1 MITYLKYLEDNLNNK
16 YLKEF
21 DEYRKYL
28 KIFYSENSK
37 CPVDSKTLLLKKE
50 TATEYEMWCKSKTSK
65 DWKIIIKKPKVY
77 NLNIKLNELNTIY
90 KNQLLLFKQKLRQN
104 LESPVYIPEK
114 DKEME
119 LELKELK
126 KYENEI
132 EAIKELFEKQE
143 ENKKDIYIKRQEQLK
158 NLLEIKIKK
167 KDVFRLCEQVD
178 GDVRKQLIEI
188 AKNEKKIDQ
197 ERIKQIAKTTQIT
210 QSNVKNWV
218 DYYKLNMEYVAGM
231 IELSKLNDE
240 IFELT
245 EKYERINSNYVI
257 EAPEILSDKKAKME
271 EKEEKEI
278 SESKEDE
285 EETTETKKR
294 IRMKK

>member
-21 DEYRKYL
+21 EEYRKYI

-77 NLNIKLNELNTIY
+77 NLNIKLNELNTTY
-90 KNQLLLFKQKLRQN
+90 KNKILLFKQKLREN

-119 LELKELK
+119 SELKELK

-132 EAIKELFEKQE
+132 ESIKELFEKQE
-143 ENKKDIYIKRQEQLK
+143 ENKKDLYLKRQDQMK
-158 NLLEIKIKK
+158 KLLEIKIKK
-167 KDVFRLCEQVD
+167 KDVFRLCEQID
-178 GDVRKQLIEI
+178 GDTRKQLIEI
-188 AKNEKKIDQ
+188 AKNEKKVDQ
-197 ERIKQIAKTTQIT
+197 ERIKQIAKITQIT
-210 QSNVKNWV
+210 QLNVKNWV
-218 DYYKLNMEYVAGM
+218 DYYKLNMEYVAEM
-231 IELSKLNDE
+231 IELNKLNDE
-240 IFELT
+240 IFQLT
-245 EKYERINSNYVI
+245 EKYSYINSNYVI
-257 EAPEILSDKKAKME
+257 EPPSITSDKKVKFE
-271 EKEEKEI
+271 ED
-278 SESKEDE
+278 KEDE
-285 EETTETKKR
+285 EDKEETTDSKKR

>member
-21 DEYRKYL
+21 EEYRKYI

-77 NLNIKLNELNTIY
+77 NLNIKLNELNITY
-90 KNQLLLFKQKLRQN
+90 KNKLLLFKQKLRQN

-119 LELKELK
+119 SELKELK

-132 EAIKELFEKQE
+132 ESIKELFEKQE
-143 ENKKDIYIKRQEQLK
+143 ENKKDLYLKRQEQLK
-158 NLLEIKIKK
+158 KLLEIKIKK
-167 KDVFRLCEQVD
+167 KDIFRLCDQVD

-197 ERIKQIAKTTQIT
+197 ERIKQIAKTTQIL
-210 QSNVKNWV
+210 QSNVKNWI

-231 IELSKLNDE
+231 IELGALNDE
-240 IFELT
+240 IFQLN
-245 EKYERINSNYVI
+245 EKYANINSNYVI
-257 EAPEILSDKKAKME
+257 EPPEISSDKKVKME
-271 EKEEKEI
+271 EIKEV
-278 SESKEDE
+278 KEDE
-285 EETTETKKR
+285 DSTESKKR
-294 IRMKK
+294 IKMKK

>member
-1 MITYLKYLEDNLNNK
+1 MFTYLKYLEDNLNNK

-21 DEYRKYL
+21 EEYRKYI

-77 NLNIKLNELNTIY
+77 NLNIKLNELNIIY
-90 KNQLLLFKQKLRQN
+90 KNKLLLFKQKLRQN

-119 LELKELK
+119 SELKELK

-132 EAIKELFEKQE
+132 ESIKELFEKQE
-143 ENKKDIYIKRQEQLK
+143 ENKKDLYLKRQEQLK
-158 NLLEIKIKK
+158 KLLEIKIKK
-167 KDVFRLCEQVD
+167 KDIFRLCDQVD
-178 GDVRKQLIEI
+178 GNVRKQLIEI

-197 ERIKQIAKTTQIT
+197 ERIKQIAKTTQIL
-210 QSNVKNWV
+210 QSNVKNWI
-218 DYYKLNMEYVAGM
+218 DYYKLNMEYVGGM
-231 IELSKLNDE
+231 IELGALNYE
-240 IFELT
+240 IFQLN
-245 EKYERINSNYVI
+245 EKYEHINSNYVI
-257 EAPEILSDKKAKME
+257 EPPEISSDKKVKIE
-271 EKEEKEI
+271 EVIKT
-278 SESKEDE
+278 EDE
-285 EETTETKKR
+285 DSTESKKR

>member
-1 MITYLKYLEDNLNNK
+1 MITYLKYLEDNINNK

-77 NLNIKLNELNTIY
+77 NLNIKLNELNITY
-90 KNQLLLFKQKLRQN
+90 KNKLLLFKQKLRQN

-119 LELKELK
+119 SELKELK

-143 ENKKDIYIKRQEQLK
+143 ENKRELYLKRQEQLK

-178 GDVRKQLIEI
+178 GEVRKQLIEI

-210 QSNVKNWV
+210 QSNVKNWI
-218 DYYKLNMEYVAGM
+218 DYYKLNIEYVAGM
-231 IELSKLNDE
+231 IELGKLNDE
-240 IFELT
+240 IFQLN
-245 EKYERINSNYVI
+245 EKYDRINSNYVI
-257 EAPEILSDKKAKME
+257 EPPEILSDKKVKME
-271 EKEEKEI
+271 EVIEK
-278 SESKEDE
+278 SELKEDE

>member
-77 NLNIKLNELNTIY
+77 NLNIKLNELNIIY
-90 KNQLLLFKQKLRQN
+90 KNKLLLFKQKLRQN

-119 LELKELK
+119 SELKELK

-143 ENKKDIYIKRQEQLK
+143 ENKKDLYIKRQEQLK

-218 DYYKLNMEYVAGM
+218 DYYKLNIEYVAGM
-231 IELSKLNDE
+231 IELGKLNDE
-240 IFELT
+240 IFQLND
-245 EKYERINSNYVI
+245 KYERINSNYVI
-257 EAPEILSDKKAKME
+257 EPPEILSDKKVKME
-271 EKEEKEI
+271 EVVEI

>member
-21 DEYRKYL
+21 DEYRKYI
-28 KIFYSENSK
+28 KIYYSENSK
-37 CPVDSKTLLLKKE
+37 CPVDSKTLILKKE

-77 NLNIKLNELNTIY
+77 NLNIKLNELNRTY
-90 KNQLLLFKQKLRQN
+90 KNKLLLFKQKLREN
-104 LESPVYIPEK
+104 LESPIYIPEK
-114 DKEME
+114 DKDME
-119 LELKELK
+119 SELKELK

-132 EAIKELFEKQE
+132 ESIKDLFEKQE
-143 ENKKDIYIKRQEQLK
+143 ENKKDLYIKRQEQLK

-167 KDVFRLCEQVD
+167 KDIFRLCEQVD
-178 GDVRKQLIEI
+178 GEVRIKLIEI

-210 QSNVKNWV
+210 QSNIKNWI

-231 IELSKLNDE
+231 IELGKLNEE
-240 IFELT
+240 IFQLN
-245 EKYERINSNYVI
+245 EKYENINSNYVI
-257 EAPEILSDKKAKME
+257 EPPEILSDKKVKFE
-271 EKEEKEI
+271 E
-278 SESKEDE
+278 ESKDDE
-285 EETTETKKR
+285 EETTESKKR

>member
-65 DWKIIIKKPKVY
+65 DWKIIIKKPKIY

-90 KNQLLLFKQKLRQN
+90 KNRLLLFKQKLRQN

-119 LELKELK
+119 SELKELK
-126 KYENEI
+126 KYETEI
-132 EAIKELFEKQE
+132 ESVKELFEKQE
-143 ENKKDIYIKRQEQLK
+143 ENKKDLYVKRQEQLK
-158 NLLEIKIKK
+158 NLLEVKIKK
-167 KDVFRLCEQVD
+167 KDVFKLCEQVD
-178 GDVRKQLIEI
+178 GNVRKQLIEV

-197 ERIKQIAKTTQIT
+197 ERIKQIAKTTQII
-210 QSNVKNWV
+210 QSNVKNWI
-218 DYYKLNMEYVAGM
+218 DYYKLNMEYVDGM
-231 IELSKLNDE
+231 IKLGTLNSE
-240 IFELT
+240 IFQLT
-245 EKYERINSNYVI
+245 EKYEHINSNYII
-257 EAPEILSDKKAKME
+257 EPPEISSDKKVKFE
-271 EKEEKEI
+271 EVIETEYE
-278 SESKEDE
+278 EDE
-285 EETTETKKR
+285 EETTESKKR

>member
-21 DEYRKYL
+21 EEYRKYL

-77 NLNIKLNELNTIY
+77 NLNIQLNELNTIY
-90 KNQLLLFKQKLRQN
+90 KNHLLLFKQKLRQN
-104 LESPVYIPEK
+104 LESPVYIPDK

-119 LELKELK
+119 SELKELK

-132 EAIKELFEKQE
+132 ESIKELFEKQE
-143 ENKKDIYIKRQEQLK
+143 ENKKDLYIKRQEQLK
-158 NLLEIKIKK
+158 KLLAIKIKK
-167 KDVFRLCEQVD
+167 KDVFLLCEQVD
-178 GDVRKQLIEI
+178 GDIRKQLIEI

-210 QSNVKNWV
+210 QSNVKNWI

-231 IELSKLNDE
+231 IELSGLNND
-240 IFELT
+240 IFQIT
-245 EKYERINSNYVI
+245 EKYEHINSNYVI
-257 EAPEILSDKKAKME
+257 EPPEISSDKKVKME
-271 EKEEKEI
+271 DED
-278 SESKEDE
+278 STES
-285 EETTETKKR
+285 KKR

>member
-90 KNQLLLFKQKLRQN
+90 KNKLLLFKQKLRQN

-119 LELKELK
+119 SELKELK

-132 EAIKELFEKQE
+132 ESIKDLFEKQE
-143 ENKKDIYIKRQEQLK
+143 ENKKDLYLKRQEQLK

-178 GDVRKQLIEI
+178 GEVRKQLIEI

-231 IELSKLNDE
+231 IELGKLNDE
-240 IFELT
+240 IFQLT
-245 EKYERINSNYVI
+245 EKYDSINSNYVI
-257 EAPEILSDKKAKME
+257 EPPKILSDKKVKME
-271 EKEEKEI
+271 EI

-285 EETTETKKR
+285 EETTESKKR

>member
-65 DWKIIIKKPKVY
+65 DWKIIIKKPKIY

-90 KNQLLLFKQKLRQN
+90 KNRLLLFKQKLRQN

-119 LELKELK
+119 SELKELK
-126 KYENEI
+126 NTK
-132 EAIKELFEKQE
+132 L
-143 ENKKDIYIKRQEQLK
+143 
-158 NLLEIKIKK
+158 
-167 KDVFRLCEQVD
+167 
-178 GDVRKQLIEI
+178 
-188 AKNEKKIDQ
+188 
-197 ERIKQIAKTTQIT
+197 
-210 QSNVKNWV
+210 
-218 DYYKLNMEYVAGM
+218 KLN
-231 IELSKLNDE
+231 
-240 IFELT
+240 
-245 EKYERINSNYVI
+245 
-257 EAPEILSDKKAKME
+257 P
-271 EKEEKEI
+271 
-278 SESKEDE
+278 
-285 EETTETKKR
+285 
-294 IRMKK
+294 

>member
-21 DEYRKYL
+21 DEYRKYI

-65 DWKIIIKKPKVY
+65 DWKIIIRKPKVY
-77 NLNIKLNELNTIY
+77 NLNIKLNELNITY
-90 KNQLLLFKQKLRQN
+90 NNRLLLFKQKLRQN

-119 LELKELK
+119 SELKELK
-126 KYENEI
+126 KYETEI

-143 ENKKDIYIKRQEQLK
+143 ENKKKLYIKRQDELK

-167 KDVFRLCEQVD
+167 KDVFQLCEQVD
-178 GDVRKQLIEI
+178 GEVRKQLIEV
-188 AKNEKKIDQ
+188 AKNEKKVDQ
-197 ERIKQIAKTTQIT
+197 ERIKQIAKITQIT
-210 QSNVKNWV
+210 QSNVKNWI
-218 DYYKLNMEYVAGM
+218 DYYKLNIEYVAGM
-231 IELSKLNDE
+231 VEMGKLNNE
-240 IFELT
+240 IFQLN
-245 EKYERINSNYVI
+245 EKYDYINCNYVI
-257 EAPEILSDKKAKME
+257 EPPEILSEKKVKIE
-271 EKEEKEI
+271 EVIEI
-278 SESKEDE
+278 SESKKDED
-285 EETTETKKR
+285 ETTESKKR

>member
-65 DWKIIIKKPKVY
+65 DWKIIIKKPKIY

-90 KNQLLLFKQKLRQN
+90 KNRLLLFKQKLRQN

-119 LELKELK
+119 SELKELK
-126 KYENEI
+126 KYETEI
-132 EAIKELFEKQE
+132 ESIKELFEKQE
-143 ENKKDIYIKRQEQLK
+143 ENKKDLYVKRQEQLK
-158 NLLEIKIKK
+158 NLLEVKIKK
-167 KDVFRLCEQVD
+167 KDVFKLCEQVD
-178 GDVRKQLIEI
+178 GNVRKQLIEV

-197 ERIKQIAKTTQIT
+197 ERIKQIAKTTQII
-210 QSNVKNWV
+210 QSNVKNWI
-218 DYYKLNMEYVAGM
+218 DYYKLNMEYVDGM
-231 IELSKLNDE
+231 IKLGTLNSE
-240 IFELT
+240 IFKLT
-245 EKYERINSNYVI
+245 EKYEHINSNYII
-257 EAPEILSDKKAKME
+257 EPPEISSDKKVKFE
-271 EKEEKEI
+271 EVIETEDE
-278 SESKEDE
+278 EDE
-285 EETTETKKR
+285 EETTESKKR

>member
-21 DEYRKYL
+21 EEYRKYL

-50 TATEYEMWCKSKTSK
+50 TATDYEMWCKSKTSK

-77 NLNIKLNELNTIY
+77 NLNIKLNELNIIY

-104 LESPVYIPEK
+104 LESPIYIPEK

-119 LELKELK
+119 SELKELK

-132 EAIKELFEKQE
+132 ESIKELFEKQE
-143 ENKKDIYIKRQEQLK
+143 ENKKVLYLKRQEQLK
-158 NLLEIKIKK
+158 KLLEIKIKK
-167 KDVFRLCEQVD
+167 KNTFQLCEQVD
-178 GDVRKQLIEI
+178 GEVRKQLIEV

-210 QSNVKNWV
+210 QSNVKNWI

-231 IELSKLNDE
+231 IELSELNNE
-240 IFELT
+240 IFQIT
-245 EKYERINSNYVI
+245 EKYEHINCNYVI
-257 EAPEILSDKKAKME
+257 EPPIISSDKKVRLE
-271 EKEEKEI
+271 
-278 SESKEDE
+278 EDE
-285 EETTETKKR
+285 DEDSTESKKR

>member
-1 MITYLKYLEDNLNNK
+1 MFTYLKYLEDNLNNK

-21 DEYRKYL
+21 EEYRKYL
-28 KIFYSENSK
+28 KIYYSENSK

-77 NLNIKLNELNTIY
+77 NLNIKLNELNTTY
-90 KNQLLLFKQKLRQN
+90 KNKLLLFKQKLREN

-119 LELKELK
+119 SELKALK

-132 EAIKELFEKQE
+132 ESVKELFKKQE
-143 ENKKDIYIKRQEQLK
+143 ENKKDLYLKRQDQLK
-158 NLLEIKIKK
+158 KLLEIKIKK

-178 GDVRKQLIEI
+178 GDTRKQLIEI
-188 AKNEKKIDQ
+188 AKNEKKVDQ

-210 QSNVKNWV
+210 QSNVKNWI
-218 DYYKLNMEYVAGM
+218 DYYKLNIEYVAEI
-231 IELSKLNDE
+231 IELNQLNDE
-240 IFELT
+240 IFKLT
-245 EKYERINSNYVI
+245 EKYDNINSNYVI
-257 EAPEILSDKKAKME
+257 EPPIITSDKKVKIE
-271 EKEEKEI
+271 
-278 SESKEDE
+278 EDE
-285 EETTETKKR
+285 EKSEESTDSKKR
-294 IRMKK
+294 IKMKK

>member
-1 MITYLKYLEDNLNNK
+1 MITYLKYLEDNLSNK

-65 DWKIIIKKPKVY
+65 DWKIIIKKPKIY

-90 KNQLLLFKQKLRQN
+90 KNRLLLFKQKLRQN

-119 LELKELK
+119 SELKELK
-126 KYENEI
+126 KYETEI
-132 EAIKELFEKQE
+132 ESIKELFEKQE
-143 ENKKDIYIKRQEQLK
+143 ENKKDLYVKRQEQLK
-158 NLLEIKIKK
+158 NLLEVKIKK
-167 KDVFRLCEQVD
+167 KDVFKLCEQVD
-178 GDVRKQLIEI
+178 GNVRKQLIEV
-188 AKNEKKIDQ
+188 AKNEKKVDQ
-197 ERIKQIAKTTQIT
+197 ERIKQIAKTTQII
-210 QSNVKNWV
+210 QSNVKNWI
-218 DYYKLNMEYVAGM
+218 DYYKLNMEYVDGM
-231 IELSKLNDE
+231 IKLGTLNSE
-240 IFELT
+240 IFQLT
-245 EKYERINSNYVI
+245 EKYEHINSNYII
-257 EAPEILSDKKAKME
+257 EPPEISSDKKVKFE
-271 EKEEKEI
+271 EVIETEDE
-278 SESKEDE
+278 EDE
-285 EETTETKKR
+285 EEITESKKR

>member
-65 DWKIIIKKPKVY
+65 DWKIIIKKPKIY

-90 KNQLLLFKQKLRQN
+90 KNRLLLFKQKLRQN

-119 LELKELK
+119 SELKELK
-126 KYENEI
+126 KYETEI
-132 EAIKELFEKQE
+132 ESIKELFEKQE
-143 ENKKDIYIKRQEQLK
+143 ETKKDLYVKRHEQLK
-158 NLLEIKIKK
+158 NLLEVKIKK
-167 KDVFRLCEQVD
+167 KDVFKLCEQVD
-178 GDVRKQLIEI
+178 GEVRKQLIEV

-197 ERIKQIAKTTQIT
+197 ERIKQIAKTTQII
-210 QSNVKNWV
+210 QSNVKNWI
-218 DYYKLNMEYVAGM
+218 DYYKLNMEYVDGM
-231 IELSKLNDE
+231 IKLGTLNSE
-240 IFELT
+240 IFQLT
-245 EKYERINSNYVI
+245 EKYEHINSNYII
-257 EAPEILSDKKAKME
+257 EPPEISSDKKVKFE
-271 EKEEKEI
+271 EVIETEDE
-278 SESKEDE
+278 EDE
-285 EETTETKKR
+285 EETTESKKR

>member
-1 MITYLKYLEDNLNNK
+1 MFTYLKYLEDNLNNK

-21 DEYRKYL
+21 EEYRKYL
-28 KIFYSENSK
+28 KIYYSENSK

-77 NLNIKLNELNTIY
+77 NLNIKLNELNTTY
-90 KNQLLLFKQKLRQN
+90 KNKLLLFKQKLREN

-119 LELKELK
+119 SELKALK

-132 EAIKELFEKQE
+132 ESIKELFEKQE
-143 ENKKDIYIKRQEQLK
+143 ENKKDLYLKRQDQLK
-158 NLLEIKIKK
+158 KLLEIKIKK

-178 GDVRKQLIEI
+178 GDTRKQLIEI
-188 AKNEKKIDQ
+188 AKNEKKVDQ

-210 QSNVKNWV
+210 QSNVKNWI
-218 DYYKLNMEYVAGM
+218 DYYKLNIEYVAEI
-231 IELSKLNDE
+231 IELNQLNDE
-240 IFELT
+240 IFQLI
-245 EKYERINSNYVI
+245 EKYNNINSNYIIEPPVI
-257 EAPEILSDKKAKME
+257 TSDKKVKIE
-271 EKEEKEI
+271 EDKEK
-278 SESKEDE
+278 SEESTDS
-285 EETTETKKR
+285 KKR
-294 IRMKK
+294 IQMKK

>member
-77 NLNIKLNELNTIY
+77 NLNIQLNELNTIY
-90 KNQLLLFKQKLRQN
+90 KNHLLLFKQKLRQN
-104 LESPVYIPEK
+104 LESPVYIPDK

-119 LELKELK
+119 SELKELK

-132 EAIKELFEKQE
+132 ESIKELFKKQE
-143 ENKKDIYIKRQEQLK
+143 ENKKDLYIKRQEQLK
-158 NLLEIKIKK
+158 KLLEIKIKK

-178 GDVRKQLIEI
+178 GDIRKQLIEI

-231 IELSKLNDE
+231 IELSGLNND
-240 IFELT
+240 IFQIT
-245 EKYERINSNYVI
+245 EKYEYINSNYVI
-257 EAPEILSDKKAKME
+257 EPPEISSDKKVKME
-271 EKEEKEI
+271 DED
-278 SESKEDE
+278 STES
-285 EETTETKKR
+285 KKR

>member
-90 KNQLLLFKQKLRQN
+90 KNRLLLFKQKLRQN
-104 LESPVYIPEK
+104 LESPIYIPEK

-119 LELKELK
+119 SELKELK

-132 EAIKELFEKQE
+132 ESIKELFEKQE
-143 ENKKDIYIKRQEQLK
+143 ENKKDLYIKRQEQLK

-178 GDVRKQLIEI
+178 GEVRKQLIEI

-231 IELSKLNDE
+231 IELGKLNDE
-240 IFELT
+240 IFQLN

-257 EAPEILSDKKAKME
+257 EPPEILSDKKVKME
-271 EKEEKEI
+271 EVVEI

>member
-1 MITYLKYLEDNLNNK
+1 MITYLKYLEDNLNNI

-77 NLNIKLNELNTIY
+77 NLNIKLNELNITY
-90 KNQLLLFKQKLRQN
+90 KNKLLLFKQKLRQN
-104 LESPVYIPEK
+104 LESPIYIPEK

-119 LELKELK
+119 SELKELK

-143 ENKKDIYIKRQEQLK
+143 ENKRELYLKRQEQLK

-178 GDVRKQLIEI
+178 GEVRKQLIEI

-210 QSNVKNWV
+210 QSNVKNWI
-218 DYYKLNMEYVAGM
+218 DYYKLNIEYVAGM

-240 IFELT
+240 IFQLN

-257 EAPEILSDKKAKME
+257 EPPEILSDKKVKME
-271 EKEEKEI
+271 EVIEK
-278 SESKEDE
+278 SELKEDE

>member
-90 KNQLLLFKQKLRQN
+90 KNRLLLFKQKLRQN

-119 LELKELK
+119 SELKELK

-143 ENKKDIYIKRQEQLK
+143 ENKKDLYIKRQEQLK

-178 GDVRKQLIEI
+178 GEVRKQLIEI

-231 IELSKLNDE
+231 IELGKLNEE
-240 IFELT
+240 IFQLN

-257 EAPEILSDKKAKME
+257 EAPEILSDKKVKME
-271 EKEEKEI
+271 EVVEI

>member
-21 DEYRKYL
+21 EEYRKYL

-65 DWKIIIKKPKVY
+65 DWKIIIKKPKIY

-90 KNQLLLFKQKLRQN
+90 KNRLLLFKQKLRQN

-119 LELKELK
+119 SELKELK
-126 KYENEI
+126 KYETEI
-132 EAIKELFEKQE
+132 ESIKELFEKQE
-143 ENKKDIYIKRQEQLK
+143 ENKKDLYVKRQEQLK
-158 NLLEIKIKK
+158 NLLEVKIKK
-167 KDVFRLCEQVD
+167 KDVFKLCEQVD
-178 GDVRKQLIEI
+178 GEVRKQLIEV

-197 ERIKQIAKTTQIT
+197 ERIKQIAKTTQII
-210 QSNVKNWV
+210 QSNVKNWI
-218 DYYKLNMEYVAGM
+218 DYYKLNMEYVDGM
-231 IELSKLNDE
+231 IKLGTLNSE
-240 IFELT
+240 IFQLT
-245 EKYERINSNYVI
+245 EKYEHINSNYII
-257 EAPEILSDKKAKME
+257 EPPEISSDKKVKFE
-271 EKEEKEI
+271 EVIETEDE
-278 SESKEDE
+278 EDE
-285 EETTETKKR
+285 EETTESKKR

>member
-65 DWKIIIKKPKVY
+65 DWKIIIKKPKIY

-90 KNQLLLFKQKLRQN
+90 KNRLLLFKQKLRQN

-119 LELKELK
+119 SELKELK
-126 KYENEI
+126 KYETEI
-132 EAIKELFEKQE
+132 ESIKELFEKQE
-143 ENKKDIYIKRQEQLK
+143 ENKKDLYVKRQEQLK
-158 NLLEIKIKK
+158 NLLEVKIKK
-167 KDVFRLCEQVD
+167 KDVFKLCEQVD
-178 GDVRKQLIEI
+178 GEVRKQFIEV

-197 ERIKQIAKTTQIT
+197 ERIKQIAKTTQII
-210 QSNVKNWV
+210 QSNVKNWI
-218 DYYKLNMEYVAGM
+218 DYYKLNMEYVDGM
-231 IELSKLNDE
+231 IKLGTLNSE
-240 IFELT
+240 IFQLT
-245 EKYERINSNYVI
+245 EKYEHINSNYII
-257 EAPEILSDKKAKME
+257 EPPEISSDKKVKFE
-271 EKEEKEI
+271 EVIET
-278 SESKEDE
+278 EDE
-285 EETTETKKR
+285 EDEEDTPESKKR

>member
-65 DWKIIIKKPKVY
+65 DWKIIIKKPKIY

-90 KNQLLLFKQKLRQN
+90 KNRLLLFKQKLRQN

-119 LELKELK
+119 SELKELK
-126 KYENEI
+126 KYETEI
-132 EAIKELFEKQE
+132 ESIKELFEKQE
-143 ENKKDIYIKRQEQLK
+143 ENKKDLYVKRQEQLK
-158 NLLEIKIKK
+158 NLLEVKIKK
-167 KDVFRLCEQVD
+167 KDVFKLCEQVD
-178 GDVRKQLIEI
+178 GEVRKQLIEV

-197 ERIKQIAKTTQIT
+197 ERIKQIAKTTQII
-210 QSNVKNWV
+210 QSNVKNWI
-218 DYYKLNMEYVAGM
+218 DYYKLNMEYVDGM
-231 IELSKLNDE
+231 IKLGTLNSE
-240 IFELT
+240 IFQLT
-245 EKYERINSNYVI
+245 EKYEHINSNYII
-257 EAPEILSDKKAKME
+257 EPPEISSDKKVKFE
-271 EKEEKEI
+271 EVIE
-278 SESKEDE
+278 KEDE
-285 EETTETKKR
+285 EETTESKKR

>member
-65 DWKIIIKKPKVY
+65 DWKIIIKKPKIY

-90 KNQLLLFKQKLRQN
+90 KNRLLLFKQKLRQN

-119 LELKELK
+119 SELKELK
-126 KYENEI
+126 KYETEI
-132 EAIKELFEKQE
+132 ESIKELFEKQE
-143 ENKKDIYIKRQEQLK
+143 ENKKDLYVKRQEQLK
-158 NLLEIKIKK
+158 NLLELKIKK
-167 KDVFRLCEQVD
+167 KDVFKLCEQVD
-178 GDVRKQLIEI
+178 GEVRKQLIEV

-197 ERIKQIAKTTQIT
+197 ERIKQIAKTTQII
-210 QSNVKNWV
+210 QSNVKNWI
-218 DYYKLNMEYVAGM
+218 DYYKLNMEYVDGM
-231 IELSKLNDE
+231 IKLGTLNSE
-240 IFELT
+240 IFKLT
-245 EKYERINSNYVI
+245 EKYEHINSNYII
-257 EAPEILSDKKAKME
+257 EPPEISSDKKVKFE
-271 EKEEKEI
+271 EVIETEDE
-278 SESKEDE
+278 EDE
-285 EETTETKKR
+285 EETTESKKR

>member
-77 NLNIKLNELNTIY
+77 NLNIKLNELNITY
-90 KNQLLLFKQKLRQN
+90 KNKLLLFKQKLRQN

-119 LELKELK
+119 SELKELK

-143 ENKKDIYIKRQEQLK
+143 ENKRDLYLKRQEQLK

-167 KDVFRLCEQVD
+167 KDVFRSCEQVD
-178 GDVRKQLIEI
+178 GEVRKQLIEI

-197 ERIKQIAKTTQIT
+197 ERIKQIAKTAQIT

-218 DYYKLNMEYVAGM
+218 DYYKLNIEYVAGM
-231 IELSKLNDE
+231 IELGKLNDE
-240 IFELT
+240 IFQLN
-245 EKYERINSNYVI
+245 EKYEHINSNYII
-257 EAPEILSDKKAKME
+257 EPPEILSDKKVKME
-271 EKEEKEI
+271 QVIEK
-278 SESKEDE
+278 SELKDEE